1 MKRTYALLAIAA
13 VFLVVLLSIRFTGNQ
28 SRSAPESTASNIMYN
43 STPIASS
50 SQESSEI
57 NAMASR
63 TDVYT
68 VREYEGRIGV
78 FYNDENVPYQQ
89 IDVDVTSL
97 PTADQDALRAGIKV
111 YSTDKLNQMIEDYE
125 S

>member
-1 MKRTYALLAIAA
+1 
-13 VFLVVLLSIRFTGNQ
+13 
-28 SRSAPESTASNIMYN
+28 MYN